1 MWNKA
6 GVVTVLFLSLI
17 QMAQIMDAQEIKLP
31 TCEFAGGKSFM
42 QAVADRRSVRE
53 FDAGKQIPDSVLGSV
68 LWASVGVNRNDAV
81 ASVPGK
87 NVADRSNPTAL
98 NSQEIHAYV
107 FGKEGVW

>member
-68 LWASVGVNRNDAV
+68 LWGVG
-81 ASVPGK
+81 
-87 NVADRSNPTAL
+87 RSE
-98 NSQEIHAYV
+98 Q
-107 FGKEGVW
+107 K